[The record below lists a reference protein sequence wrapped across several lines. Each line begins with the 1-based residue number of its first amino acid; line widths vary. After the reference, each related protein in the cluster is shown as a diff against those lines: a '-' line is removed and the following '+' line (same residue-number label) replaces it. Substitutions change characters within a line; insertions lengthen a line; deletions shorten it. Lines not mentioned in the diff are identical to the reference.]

1 MASKPILLTTINAR
15 YGHTAFGLR
24 CLWANLGP
32 LREQAAIREFH
43 LSQPP
48 LVIAEQVL
56 ADAPRLIGFG
66 VYIWNLEPITQ
77 VVKTIRSVRP
87 DVALVLGGPEAGY
100 EYEGSD
106 LFNAA
111 DYLVRGEGE
120 VAFARLAQAILEG
133 RRPPEKVI
141 SAEAPDLARLAL
153 PYDAYTEEDIA
164 HRTIFVEASRGCPFR
179 CEFCLSALDARVREF
194 PLGPFLSAIERLV
207 ERGARRLRFVDRT
220 FNLREDRVET
230 ILTFFKERWRDGM
243 QLHLEILPDRLTER
257 MIDLMAWFPCAGLHL
272 EVGVQSF
279 NPESLEAVS
288 RRQDLDKTEA
298 NLRRLRSQTEAF
310 LHADLIAGLPGES
323 WDSFAAG
330 FDRLIALRP
339 HEIQVGVLKR
349 LKGTPIGRHVP
360 TYAMVFADHPPYE
373 VLQTGLLGFREMQRL
388 KRFARYFG
396 LYYNSGNFPTALD
409 LLWRTHPSPFHAFM
423 AFSDALWART
433 GRTHELSLARLARE
447 LHHFLVDMKAD
458 GPDAVAAAIE
468 RDFHRLPGRK
478 DKLHLSDG
486 PDS

>member
-1 MASKPILLTTINAR
+1 MRSDPIILTTINAR

-24 CLWANLGP
+24 WLWSNLGA

-43 LSQPP
+43 LGQPP
-48 LVIAEQVL
+48 LVIAESLL
-56 ADAPRLIGFG
+56 AGAPRLIGFG
-66 VYIWNLEPITQ
+66 VYIWNIGPITQ

-87 DVALVLGGPEAGY
+87 DVALILGGPEAGY
-100 EYEGSD
+100 EYERSD
-106 LFNAA
+106 LFSAA
-111 DYLVRGEGE
+111 DYLIRGEGE
-120 VAFARLAQAILEG
+120 GAFAGLAQAILDG

-141 SAEAPDLARLAL
+141 AAEAPDLAQLVL

-164 HRTIFVEASRGCPFR
+164 HRTIFVEASRGCPFQ
-179 CEFCLSALDARVREF
+179 CEFCLSALDAHVREF

-220 FNLREDRVET
+220 FNLREERVET
-230 ILTFFKERWRDGM
+230 ILAFFRERWRDGM
-243 QLHLEILPDRLTER
+243 QLHLEILPERLTER
-257 MIDLMAWFPCAGLHL
+257 TIDQMAWFPPAGLHL

-279 NPESLEAVS
+279 NLDTLDAVS
-288 RRQDLDKTEA
+288 RPQDLDRMEG
-298 NLRRLRSQTEAF
+298 NLRRLRSETGAF

-323 WDSFAAG
+323 WDSFGEG
-330 FDRLIALRP
+330 FDRLLALRP

-373 VLQTGLLGFREMQRL
+373 VLQTGLLGFSDMQRL

-396 LYYNSGNFPTALD
+396 LYYNSGNFPTAIE

-423 AFSDALWART
+423 AFSDVLWSRT
-433 GRTHELSLARLARE
+433 GRTHELSLARLSRE
-447 LHHFLVDMKAD
+447 LHHFLVHMKAD
-458 GPDAVAAAIE
+458 GADAVAAAIE

-478 DKLHLSDG
+478 DKLHLSER